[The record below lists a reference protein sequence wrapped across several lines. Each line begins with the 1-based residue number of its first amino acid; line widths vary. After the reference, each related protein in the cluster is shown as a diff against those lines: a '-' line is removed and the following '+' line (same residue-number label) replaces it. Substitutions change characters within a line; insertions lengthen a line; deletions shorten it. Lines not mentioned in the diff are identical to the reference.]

1 MCQGILSVRD
11 EHENYGQID
20 IIQLQQETDDGHVS
34 QRRTWVYSVPQ
45 VPLKLIDLHLS
56 NEFMS

>member
-1 MCQGILSVRD
+1 VRD

-20 IIQLQQETDDGHVS
+20 IKQLQQETDNGHVS

-45 VPLKLIDLHLS
+45 VPLRFLDLLLS
-56 NEFMS
+56 N